1 MFAKFLQHYGKKKL
15 MDGVQ
20 GLNDAIV
27 SWDPEGATEAAIAE
41 MEERFDEINKQYSQ
55 ANTVWK
61 KEDGEAKAIV
71 AVRDQR
77 MAAAEMLDKQ
87 LQADPTNSQIETGL
101 NELLTSLEEMQE
113 DIEIEVEEANDAE
126 ELMNELGETVK
137 MYADKLKSAR
147 RDMTKAGNAM
157 AKAKAKEV
165 RAKEKAARA
174 SQAAGLKSSSGGLS
188 SALESMNRQAQDATD
203 SADAATRKA
212 ELLGDKKPE
221 TNDAVAAAMAAVSGE
236 APKATSVADRLAALK
251 SKG

>member
-55 ANTVWK
+55 ANTVWR

-77 MAAAEMLDKQ
+77 MAAAEMLSEQ
-87 LQADPTNSQIETGL
+87 LANDPTNSQIESGL
-101 NELLTSLEEMQE
+101 NDLLTALEEMQE
-113 DIEIEVEEANDAE
+113 DIDMEVEEANDAE
-126 ELMNELGETVK
+126 ELMTELGETVK

-147 RDMTKAGNAM
+147 RDMTRASNNM

-165 RAKEKAARA
+165 RATEKAARA
-174 SQAAGLKSSSGGLS
+174 AQSAGLKSSSGGLS

-212 ELLGDKKPE
+212 ELLGDKKVE
-221 TNDAVAAAMAAVSGE
+221 ENDAVAAAMAAVSGE
-236 APKATSVADRLAALK
+236 APKATSIADRMAALK
-251 SKG
+251 K